1 MTNLG
6 TKESR
11 KHLRVDAKVTVSYMG
26 PTKNLSAG
34 GMCVVVD
41 NPLAIGSEAQLEFTL
56 PGGTT
61 PISCLGRVVWA
72 DRARSKCEL
81 GLVFLDLPE
90 EGKAKIEE
98 FVKRYGS

>member
-34 GMCVVVD
+34 GMCVVVE
-41 NPLAIGSEAQLEFTL
+41 NPLAVGSEAQLDFTL
-56 PGGTT
+56 PDSGT
-61 PISCLGRVVWA
+61 PISCIGRVVWA

-81 GLVFLDLPE
+81 GLVFLDLPDE
-90 EGKAKIEE
+90 ARARIEE
-98 FVKRYGS
+98 FVQQYGT

>member
-1 MTNLG
+1 MTDLG

-41 NPLAIGSEAQLEFTL
+41 NPLAVGSEAELEFKL
-56 PGGTT
+56 PGSTE
-61 PISCLGRVVWA
+61 PITCTGRVVWA

-81 GLVFLDLPE
+81 GLVFLDLSD
-90 EGKAKIEE
+90 EGRTRIEA
-98 FVKRYGS
+98 FVQHHGS

>member
-1 MTNLG
+1 MTDLG

-41 NPLAIGSEAQLEFTL
+41 NPLAVGAEAELEFTL
-56 PGGTT
+56 PGSTE
-61 PISCLGRVVWA
+61 PISCTGRVIWV
-72 DRARSKCEL
+72 DRARSKCEI
-81 GLVFLDLPE
+81 GLVFLDLPD
-90 EGKAKIEE
+90 EGRAKIDD
-98 FVKRYGS
+98 FVEHYAS